1 MQRLSKGLVES
12 GLADKQDGRGAALKR
27 TASIIGIVGLGALVW
42 GVGVATNAEPGPVR
56 ASNAVAGPVR
66 KAPEAATGPVDAAS
80 DQRARLNSRISAML
94 ASGEG
99 ARLREPVVRP
109 APVHRAAAA
118 APRQARPARPAAAV
132 PTSAS
137 IAPAAG
143 LRTASL
149 SAPRLDLTTRPDI
162 PASEMECLTQALYY
176 EARNESD
183 EGQAAVAEVVLNRA
197 RSGRYPKGICEVVY
211 QRNARTCQFT
221 FTCDGSIGR
230 RPINPVAWRRSEA
243 IARSVYHGAN
253 PAILPANSVNYHAN
267 YVSPSWGRRLQRVKQ
282 IGAHIFYGA
291 PLNGGFTPGAESQ
304 PRSLQSPPGLQFI
317 SLETLIRNAREGGSR
332 AESTAS

>member
-1 MQRLSKGLVES
+1 MK
-12 GLADKQDGRGAALKR
+12 K

-66 KAPEAATGPVDAAS
+66 KAPEAATDVAS
-80 DQRARLNSRISAML
+80 DQRARLNARISAML

-99 ARLREPVVRP
+99 SRLREPVVRP
-109 APVHRAAAA
+109 AQVQRAAAA
-118 APRQARPARPAAAV
+118 APRPARPAAAV
-132 PTSAS
+132 RTSAS
-137 IAPAAG
+137 VAPAAG
-143 LRTASL
+143 LRTDSV

-197 RSGRYPKGICEVVY
+197 RSGRYPKGVCEVVY

-243 IARSVYHGAN
+243 IARSVYNGAS

-282 IGAHIFYGA
+282 IGAHIFYGS
-291 PLNGGFTPGAESQ
+291 PLNGGNPGAAPQLRTPQ
-304 PRSLQSPPGLQFI
+304 PQSGLQFI

-332 AESTAS
+332 TESTAS